1 MIRRPP
7 ISTRTDT
14 LFPDTTLIRSHSPI
28 ASSERMLTWRCQ
40 PCEEKS
46 VAAVVA
52 RSQQIA
58 VPCGASQIF
67 GKIAAIRR
75 PARIP
80 VQKIIHLCPR
90 SEEHTSELQ
99 SLMRISYAVFC
110 LLKKNTRTVTTPH
123 LPLAD
128 F

>member
-28 ASSERMLTWRCQ
+28 ASSEGMLTWRCQ

-46 VAAVVA
+46 VAAVVT

-58 VPCGASQIF
+58 VPCGVSQIF

-80 VQKIIHLCPR
+80 VQKTINLCPPPAR
-90 SEEHTSELQ
+90 DDRAD
-99 SLMRISYAVFC
+99 RIDTFTDGSREDRRG
-110 LLKKNTRTVTTPH
+110 RTGGGCKYRPWVS
-123 LPLAD
+123 
-128 F
+128 

>member
-28 ASSERMLTWRCQ
+28 ASSEGMLTWRCQ

-46 VAAVVA
+46 VAAVVT

-80 VQKIIHLCPR
+80 VQKIIHLCP
-90 SEEHTSELQ
+90 
-99 SLMRISYAVFC
+99 
-110 LLKKNTRTVTTPH
+110 
-123 LPLAD
+123 PLARD
-128 F
+128 DRADSIEKFAAGHHQIGGYVEQIGRAHV

>member
-1 MIRRPP
+1 
-7 ISTRTDT
+7 
-14 LFPDTTLIRSHSPI
+14 
-28 ASSERMLTWRCQ
+28 MLTWRCQ

-80 VQKIIHLCPR
+80 VQKIIHLCPPLARDDRADSIEKFAAGHHQIGGYVQQPGLIGAMTFKAR
-90 SEEHTSELQ
+90 SEERRVGKECVSPCRSRWWPYH
-99 SLMRISYAVFC
+99 
-110 LLKKNTRTVTTPH
+110 
-123 LPLAD
+123 
-128 F
+128 